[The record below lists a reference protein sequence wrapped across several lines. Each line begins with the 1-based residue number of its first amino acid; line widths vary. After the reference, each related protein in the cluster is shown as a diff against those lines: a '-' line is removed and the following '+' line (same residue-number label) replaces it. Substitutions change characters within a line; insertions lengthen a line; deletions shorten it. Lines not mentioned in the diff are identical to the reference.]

1 MNCRRTRLHCLT
13 LLLTLSVAVA
23 AADESNTLKLN
34 LRFRVETAEDSGNF
48 HTLTKQA
55 HWNSKETAVV
65 ICDMWDKHW
74 CRGATRR
81 VGEMAPRMN
90 EVVRALRNK
99 GALIIHAPSSTMDH
113 YKNTPQRKLA
123 LQAPKVETKIPLQ
136 GWCHLDKARE
146 GDLPIDDSNGGCDC
160 EPRCKGYAA
169 WSSQIAAIEIGE
181 GDAIT
186 DDAHAYYL
194 MRQRGIKNVI
204 VMGVHTN
211 MCVLGRPFS
220 IRQMI
225 YQGQNVALVRDLTD
239 TMYDPRSKP
248 FVSHF
253 TGTDYVVEHIE
264 RHWGPTLTSADLI
277 GGKELR
283 FRNDK
288 RPHLAIVMAEQEY
301 QTGQT
306 LPVFARHHLGK
317 DFRVSYV
324 FAGTKDRNNLPGIDV
339 LDQADIA
346 LFSVRRRTPPKK
358 QLDAIR
364 RFVAAGK
371 PVVGIRTSSHAFAL
385 RGGQQPPKGHDH
397 WPQFDAQVFGG
408 NYHLHHGNNK
418 PGDPPT
424 MVWPQSG
431 AESHPILAGVPEGE
445 FRVVSWLYKT
455 EPLGPKTKLLLMGRV
470 GNRKPHEP
478 VAWTNTHVGGGR
490 AFYTSLGHPKDFAEE
505 RFQKLLLNGIHWAA
519 GKIAKK

>member
-1 MNCRRTRLHCLT
+1 MNRRRTRLHCLT
-13 LLLTLSVAVA
+13 LLLTLNVAVA

-248 FVSHF
+248 F
-253 TGTDYVVEHIE
+253 
-264 RHWGPTLTSADLI
+264 
-277 GGKELR
+277 
-283 FRNDK
+283 
-288 RPHLAIVMAEQEY
+288 
-301 QTGQT
+301 
-306 LPVFARHHLGK
+306 
-317 DFRVSYV
+317 
-324 FAGTKDRNNLPGIDV
+324 
-339 LDQADIA
+339 
-346 LFSVRRRTPPKK
+346 
-358 QLDAIR
+358 
-364 RFVAAGK
+364 
-371 PVVGIRTSSHAFAL
+371 
-385 RGGQQPPKGHDH
+385 
-397 WPQFDAQVFGG
+397 
-408 NYHLHHGNNK
+408 
-418 PGDPPT
+418 
-424 MVWPQSG
+424 
-431 AESHPILAGVPEGE
+431 
-445 FRVVSWLYKT
+445 
-455 EPLGPKTKLLLMGRV
+455 
-470 GNRKPHEP
+470 
-478 VAWTNTHVGGGR
+478 
-490 AFYTSLGHPKDFAEE
+490 
-505 RFQKLLLNGIHWAA
+505 
-519 GKIAKK
+519 